1 MTLGVT
7 TISEPIV
14 EGLTQD
20 FQAGVETELVIS
32 PKLINEGQETF
43 HVEILVK
50 PAEQVGSMTTLLE
63 REDGN
68 FLVKFTPKVPG
79 TYNIKVTINGG
90 NLHQSP
96 FTVQVKE
103 RRLAIVGELD
113 LKGEILQNPRGIAVN
128 SKGLIA
134 VTDWDGHCILTFEKD
149 GRYLRKF
156 GSKEKRVGQL
166 ENPNS
171 VTYLNDDHILVA
183 DDRNHRIQQF
193 NVHTGN
199 VVKAFGKVRDRRG
212 RVV

>member
-1 MTLGVT
+1 M
-7 TISEPIV
+7 
-14 EGLTQD
+14 
-20 FQAGVETELVIS
+20 
-32 PKLINEGQETF
+32 
-43 HVEILVK
+43 K
-50 PAEQVGSMTTLLE
+50 PAEQVGSMTTLSE
-63 REDGN
+63 REDGK

-79 TYNIKVTINGG
+79 THNIKVTINGG

-113 LKGEILQNPRGIAVN
+113 LKREILQNPRGIAVN
-128 SKGLIA
+128 SKWLIA

-171 VTYLNDDHILVA
+171 VAYLNDDHILVA

-193 NVHTGN
+193 NVYTGN
-199 VVKAFGKVRDRRG
+199 FVKAFGKYGTGEGVLCDP
-212 RVV
+212 